1 MRLYDDRPSGTVAR
15 ARQLR
20 RDASAPERRL
30 LRALRATFP
39 YVKWRHQTP
48 IGPFFADMLCLSHH
62 LVVEVDGDTHA
73 DTTSYD
79 ARRAAAMRELG
90 YATLRFTNAEV
101 MENLDGILERVS
113 FSLREYRVNSAPC
126 YSDPAGGM
134 IDPILEGAAQPRKDE
149 GERSMRK
156 GDAR

>member
-20 RDASAPERRL
+20 RDSSAPERRL
-30 LRALRATFP
+30 LRALRAAFP
-39 YVKWRHQTP
+39 YVKWRHQAP
-48 IGPFFADMLCLSHH
+48 IGPFFTDMLCLSHH

-73 DTTSYD
+73 GSAGYD

-90 YATLRFTNAEV
+90 YTTLRFTDAEV
-101 MENLDGILERVS
+101 MENIGSVLEQVS
-113 FSLREYRVNSAPC
+113 FSLRER
-126 YSDPAGGM
+126 
-134 IDPILEGAAQPRKDE
+134 EGAAPLRHDE
-149 GERSMRK
+149 GERDMKK

>member
-20 RDASAPERRL
+20 RGSSAPERRL
-30 LRALRATFP
+30 LRALRAAFP
-39 YVKWRHQTP
+39 YVKWRHQAP
-48 IGPFFADMLCLSHH
+48 IGPFLADMLCLSHH

-73 DTTSYD
+73 DAVGYD

-90 YATLRFTNAEV
+90 YTTLRFTEAEV
-101 MENLDGILERVS
+101 MENIDGVLEQVS
-113 FSLREYRVNSAPC
+113 SCLGER
-126 YSDPAGGM
+126 
-134 IDPILEGAAQPRKDE
+134 EGAAQPSQDQ
-149 GERSMRK
+149 GERPTKK